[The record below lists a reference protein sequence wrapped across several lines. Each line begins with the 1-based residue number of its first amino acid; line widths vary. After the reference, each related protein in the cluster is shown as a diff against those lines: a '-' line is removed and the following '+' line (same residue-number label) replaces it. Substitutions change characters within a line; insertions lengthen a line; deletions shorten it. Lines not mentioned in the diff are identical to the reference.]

1 MTFKNE
7 SCFVAGA
14 TIVLATHCDGQKAC
28 PCALL
33 RAEPKTPC
41 NICTDCARLAVNK
54 GLVGRVEGKFTVNDP
69 ALDLVPSL
77 QTARQSACGAERGKG
92 RTAVPEKT
100 SQGAPNKCS
109 SLKETSKAGT
119 YRLCDETYKGT
130 EGGKINN
137 ERSGALHEGSVHGT
151 GRGSNARFSRANVN
165 SGKGQGYK
173 YRQKRQSFHEGGIGL
188 RKILIKGVGRGS
200 VRSRW
205 GDGSIYSTQSLAFAS
220 TPHLQQPDE
229 LATYC
234 TRLAIGPLATRS
246 QAAPHAA
253 FAHLTILFHCFTHAS
268 VDRHEPFSSLGCL

>member
-109 SLKETSKAGT
+109 SLKRGRIGYAMKLT
-119 YRLCDETYKGT
+119 KGT

-188 RKILIKGVGRGS
+188 RKILIKDVGRGS

-205 GDGSIYSTQSLAFAS
+205 EMEVHNVCDFLSTIFLPPQRTSEVHICTAPAFAS

-229 LATYC
+229 LVLVVMADN
-234 TRLAIGPLATRS
+234 L
-246 QAAPHAA
+246 
-253 FAHLTILFHCFTHAS
+253 
-268 VDRHEPFSSLGCL
+268 